1 LACFAVWG
9 DEGMETKD
17 TLLQLVRHAFD
28 LEPYLA
34 EEPFVGVFSLARDNG
49 LSGLLYESID
59 SQWTTKEELALFQ
72 KDYFQYL
79 KRDTL
84 QMEAVKQLHRLFHEQ
99 AIDHMFLKGTR
110 LKELYPQTYW
120 RSMGDIDVLIR
131 PEKMKQAHDIMD
143 SLGYDNTSNSANH
156 DMFVK
161 DRDVVVEVHPKL
173 TNESTEKH
181 NALFDDVWG
190 VVKETKE
197 HEFEFPVEVE
207 LVYLLIHLA
216 KHFASSGVGLRSVL
230 DIGVFLWKK
239 SDQLNLDVLH
249 RLLEETK
256 LTLFYENM
264 VLLNHR
270 WFAFPILR
278 YAKVEELDPR
288 FADALLAYLIESGV
302 HGKGRDFNS
311 YLAGMAAR
319 TAQSGSVSQGRLK
332 FFLKMAF
339 PSCEEMTSTYPY
351 LNKHR
356 WLLPVAWFQRFWT
369 LLFKKTKRTFRN
381 IKRLRVD
388 KTAIQE
394 ASELYQKLG
403 L

>member
-1 LACFAVWG
+1 M
-9 DEGMETKD
+9 DNKEI
-17 TLLQLVRHAFD
+17 LLRLVRHAFEI
-28 LEPYLA
+28 EPYLS
-34 EEPFVGVFSLARDNG
+34 EEPFVGVFLLARDNG

-59 SQWTTKEELALFQ
+59 PYWTTKEELALFQ

-84 QMEAVKQLHRLFHEQ
+84 QMEAVKQLHRLFLEQ
-99 AIDHMFLKGTR
+99 SIDHMFLKGTR
-110 LKELYPQTYW
+110 LKQLYPQTYW

-131 PEKMKQAHDIMD
+131 PEKMKQAHDIMN

-161 DRDVVVEVHPKL
+161 DRDVVVEIHPKL

-190 VVKETKE
+190 VVKETIE

-239 SDQLNLDVLH
+239 GDQLNMEILH
-249 RLLEETK
+249 KLLEETK

-264 VLLNHR
+264 VRLNHR
-270 WFAFPILR
+270 WFAFPIR
-278 YAKVEELDPR
+278 HYAIEGELEAN
-288 FADALLAYLIESGV
+288 FADALLSYLIDSGV
-302 HGKGRDFNS
+302 HGKGKDFNS
-311 YLAGMAAR
+311 YLAGMAAK
-319 TAQSGSVSQGRLK
+319 TAQSGSVSQGRFK

-339 PSCEEMTSTYPY
+339 PSREGMASTYPY
-351 LNKHR
+351 LNKHK
-356 WLLPVAWFQRFWT
+356 WLLPVAWFQRFWK
-369 LLFKKTKRTFRN
+369 LLFKKTRRTFRN

-388 KTAIQE
+388 KTVIQE